1 MSRPVRSPLDRYELP
16 MSSTTVSTP
25 SIPTRTARPTSAWHD
40 VRTVFVRELR
50 PLVHEPFALIFGM
63 VQPLFFLALFAPLL
77 VATDGLG
84 DAASLQW
91 FVPGL
96 LVMSTL
102 FATSMTGSNLLQ
114 EIQTGAHERM
124 LVTPVRRS
132 ALIVGRALKEIVPV
146 VGQALLLVAVSLPFG
161 LDLHPAGMLLGLL
174 ILGVLGI
181 GIGALSYTLA
191 LRVKDQDW
199 VFWMV
204 QQTLIFPLLL
214 LSGMLLPTDDG
225 PGWLRA
231 LAAVNPLTYVVD
243 GERTLFAGD
252 LTSSVAWAAL
262 AAIGTAAVG
271 LVVGVRTIGRSA
283 D

>member
-1 MSRPVRSPLDRYELP
+1 
-16 MSSTTVSTP
+16 MSSTSVLSAPTTP
-25 SIPTRTARPTSAWHD
+25 AETSFRAARATSALAD
-40 VRTVFVRELR
+40 VRTVFLRELR
-50 PLVHEPFALIFGM
+50 PLIHEPFALIFGM

-77 VATDGLG
+77 LATDGLG

-114 EIQTGAHERM
+114 EMQTGAHERM

-146 VGQALLLVAVSLPFG
+146 VGQAVLLIAVSMPFG
-161 LDLHPAGMLLGLL
+161 LDLHPAGMLLGLVV
-174 ILGVLGI
+174 IGVLGI

-191 LRVKDQDW
+191 LLVKDQDW

-231 LAAVNPLTYVVD
+231 LAAINPLTYVVD
-243 GERTLFAGD
+243 AERTLFAGD
-252 LTSSVAWAAL
+252 MSTAVLWGGL
-262 AAIGTAAVG
+262 AAIGTAIVG
-271 LVVGVRTIGRSA
+271 LTVGVRTIGRSA

>member
-1 MSRPVRSPLDRYELP
+1 MSTVTASAPTTASPSFRA
-16 MSSTTVSTP
+16 
-25 SIPTRTARPTSAWHD
+25 ARPTSALDD
-40 VRTVFVRELR
+40 VRTVFLRELR
-50 PLVHEPFALIFGM
+50 PLIHEPFALIFGM

-77 VATDGLG
+77 IATNGLG

-114 EIQTGAHERM
+114 EMQTGAHERM
-124 LVTPVRRS
+124 LVTPVRRWS
-132 ALIVGRALKEIVPV
+132 LIVGRALKESVPV
-146 VGQALLLVAVSLPFG
+146 LGQAVLLIAVSLPFG
-161 LDLHPAGMLLGLL
+161 LDLNVGGVVLGLL
-174 ILGVLGI
+174 ILSLLGI

-191 LRVKDQDW
+191 LLVKDQDW

-204 QQTLIFPLLL
+204 QQTLLFPLLL

-231 LAAVNPLTYVVD
+231 LAAINPLTYVVD
-243 GERTLFAGD
+243 AERALFNGD
-252 LTSSVAWAAL
+252 LTTAALWGAL
-262 AAIGTAAVG
+262 AAVGTAIVG
-271 LVVGVRTIGRSA
+271 LTVGVRTIGRSA
-283 D
+283 G

>member
-1 MSRPVRSPLDRYELP
+1 
-16 MSSTTVSTP
+16 MSSA
-25 SIPTRTARPTSAWHD
+25 TAPMPPAPAAAAPLRAARATSALSD
-40 VRTVFVRELR
+40 VRTVFLRELR
-50 PLVHEPFALIFGM
+50 PLIHEPFALLFGM

-84 DAASLQW
+84 DAATLQW

-124 LVTPVRRS
+124 LVTPVRRWS
-132 ALIVGRALKEIVPV
+132 LIVGRALKESVPV
-146 VGQALLLVAVSLPFG
+146 LGQAVLLIAVSLPFG
-161 LDLHPAGMLLGLL
+161 LDLHIAGVVLGLL
-174 ILGVLGI
+174 ILSVLGI

-191 LRVKDQDW
+191 LLVKDQDW

-243 GERTLFAGD
+243 AERALFGGD
-252 LTSSVAWAAL
+252 LTTAALWGAL
-262 AAIGTAAVG
+262 AAIGTAVVG
-271 LVVGVRTIGRSA
+271 LYVGVRTISRSA
-283 D
+283 N

>member
-1 MSRPVRSPLDRYELP
+1 MSTVTSSVSPV
-16 MSSTTVSTP
+16 
-25 SIPTRTARPTSAWHD
+25 PTRPPRAARTTSALAD
-40 VRTVFVRELR
+40 VRTVFLRELR
-50 PLVHEPFALIFGM
+50 PLIHEPFALIFGM

-77 VATDGLG
+77 IATSGLG

-132 ALIVGRALKEIVPV
+132 SLIVGRALKEIVPV
-146 VGQALLLVAVSLPFG
+146 VGQAVLLVAVSLPFG
-161 LDLHPAGMLLGLL
+161 LELHPAGMLLGLV

-191 LRVKDQDW
+191 LVVRDQDW

-204 QQTLIFPLLL
+204 QQTLLFPLLL

-231 LAAVNPLTYVVD
+231 LAAINPLTYVVD
-243 GERTLFAGD
+243 AERALFAGD
-252 LTSSVAWAAL
+252 LTTAVLWGAL
-262 AAIGTAAVG
+262 AAVGTTVVG
-271 LVVGVRTIGRSA
+271 LAVGVRTIGRSA